1 MEINQ
6 LYSFAL
12 TIVLVGLIVGVGVL
26 VLDKFGT
33 TSGVGSTASTA
44 INASRDAVGDIA
56 DTWMTL
62 IVTIGVM
69 ALIIFLVVRS
79 FAGGR
84 Q

>member
-33 TSGVGSTASTA
+33 TSGVGSSASTA